1 MRLGTVFN
9 SGGGS
14 SVPNVANPIPLSVR
28 GSISSPG
35 IRNYQI
41 YYRDPVPYCTAGTFN
56 LTNAVNVP
64 WSL

>member
-1 MRLGTVFN
+1 
-9 SGGGS
+9 
-14 SVPNVANPIPLSVR
+14 VR

-64 WSL
+64 YCTAGTFNLTNAVNVPWSL